1 MSDYLKGLI
10 ITVIGVLVITPDSLL
25 IRLIDADSW
34 TVIFWRNSLSGLAI
48 LLGLLVYYRRDFP
61 KIMLGIGWAGL
72 AMGII
77 WAIGTFC
84 FVFSIQNTLVANTL
98 FIVSTSPIFAALIA
112 WLVLRE
118 AVTRR
123 TWLTIA
129 FSLAGIAII
138 AWGSMGADSQG
149 SILGDLAAL
158 VTALAVAIS
167 FSIARRNRSIS
178 MIPALGISS
187 VIAGVVAFPF
197 AAPLAESADK
207 VIPIILIGLLVAP
220 IGASLM
226 VIGPRYLP
234 AADVSLL
241 LLLEA
246 VLGPLWVWWML
257 GEFPGSYTLIGGAF
271 VLMTLAISNAVA
283 LYRRRK
289 LTGKK
294 KPADYL
300 KE

>member
-1 MSDYLKGLI
+1 MNDYLKGLM

-34 TVIFWRNSLSGLAI
+34 TVIFWRNSLSGFAI
-48 LLGLLVYYRRDFP
+48 LLGLLLYYRRDFIP
-61 KIMLGIGWAGL
+61 KMLGIGWAGL
-72 AMGII
+72 AMGVV
-77 WAIGTFC
+77 WALGTFC

-98 FIVSTSPIFAALIA
+98 FIVSTSPVFAALIA

-118 AVTRR
+118 PVSRR

-129 FSLAGIAII
+129 FSLCGIAII
-138 AWGSMGADSQG
+138 AFGSMGADSQG
-149 SILGDLAAL
+149 SITGDLAAL

-167 FSIARRNRSIS
+167 FSIARRNRSVS
-178 MIPALGISS
+178 MIPAIGLSS
-187 VIAGVVAFPF
+187 VVAGLVAFPF
-197 AAPLAESADK
+197 SGTLAESADK
-207 VIPIILIGLLVAP
+207 VIPIVLIGLVVAP
-220 IGASLM
+220 LGASLM

-257 GEFPGSYTLIGGAF
+257 SEYPGIYTLVGGAF
-271 VLMTLAISNAVA
+271 VLMTLAISNVVA
-283 LYRRRK
+283 LMRRK
-289 LTGKK
+289 RRS
-294 KPADYL
+294 
-300 KE
+300 

>member
-1 MSDYLKGLI
+1 MSEYLKGLI
-10 ITVIGVLVITPDSLL
+10 LTVIGVLVVTPDSLL

-34 TVIFWRNSLSGLAI
+34 TVIFWRNSLSGFAI
-48 LLGLLVYYRRDFP
+48 LLGLLLYYRRDFP
-61 KIMLGIGWAGL
+61 KQMLSIGWAGL

-98 FIVSTSPIFAALIA
+98 FIVSTSPVFAALIA

-138 AWGSMGADSQG
+138 AFGSMGEGSQG
-149 SILGDLAAL
+149 SVIGDLAAL

-167 FSIARRNRSIS
+167 FSIARRNRTIS
-178 MIPALGISS
+178 MIPAIGISS
-187 VIAGVVAFPF
+187 VIAGAVAFPL
-197 AAPLAESADK
+197 AAPLADSADK
-207 VIPIILIGLLVAP
+207 IVPIILIGLLVAP
-220 IGASLM
+220 IGASLL

-257 GEFPGSYTLIGGAF
+257 DEFPGSYTLIGGAF
-271 VLMTLAISNAVA
+271 VLLTLAISNAVA
-283 LYRRRK
+283 LVRRRQK
-289 LTGKK
+289 AL
-294 KPADYL
+294 P
-300 KE
+300 

>member
-1 MSDYLKGLI
+1 MNDYLKGLM

-34 TVIFWRNSLSGLAI
+34 TVIFWRNSLSGFAI
-48 LLGLLVYYRRDFP
+48 LLGLLLYYRRDFIP
-61 KIMLGIGWAGL
+61 KMLGIGWAGL
-72 AMGII
+72 AMGVV
-77 WAIGTFC
+77 WALGTFC

-98 FIVSTSPIFAALIA
+98 FIVSTSPVFAALIA

-118 AVTRR
+118 PVSRR

-129 FSLAGIAII
+129 FSLCGIAII
-138 AWGSMGADSQG
+138 AFGSMGDDSQG
-149 SILGDLAAL
+149 SIIGDLAAL

-167 FSIARRNRSIS
+167 FSIARRNRSVS
-178 MIPALGISS
+178 MIPAIGLSS
-187 VIAGVVAFPF
+187 VVAGLVAFPF
-197 AAPLAESADK
+197 AGTLAESADK
-207 VIPIILIGLLVAP
+207 VIPIVLIGLVVAP
-220 IGASLM
+220 LGASLM

-257 GEFPGSYTLIGGAF
+257 SEYPGIYTLVGGAF
-271 VLMTLAISNAVA
+271 VLMTLAISNVVA
-283 LYRRRK
+283 LMRRK
-289 LTGKK
+289 RQS
-294 KPADYL
+294 
-300 KE
+300 

>member
-1 MSDYLKGLI
+1 MNDYLKGLM

-34 TVIFWRNSLSGLAI
+34 TVIFWRNSLSGFAI
-48 LLGLLVYYRRDFP
+48 LLGLLLYYRRDFIP
-61 KIMLGIGWAGL
+61 KMLGIGWAGL
-72 AMGII
+72 AMGVV
-77 WAIGTFC
+77 WALGTFC

-98 FIVSTSPIFAALIA
+98 FIVSTSPVFAALIA

-118 AVTRR
+118 PVSRR

-129 FSLAGIAII
+129 FSLCGIAII
-138 AWGSMGADSQG
+138 AFGSMGADSQG
-149 SILGDLAAL
+149 SITGDLAAL

-167 FSIARRNRSIS
+167 FSIARRNRSVS
-178 MIPALGISS
+178 MIPAIGLSS
-187 VIAGVVAFPF
+187 VVAGLVAFPF
-197 AAPLAESADK
+197 AGTLAESADK
-207 VIPIILIGLLVAP
+207 VIPIVLIGLVVAP
-220 IGASLM
+220 LGASLM

-257 GEFPGSYTLIGGAF
+257 SEYPGIYTLVGGAF
-271 VLMTLAISNAVA
+271 VLMTLAISNVVA
-283 LYRRRK
+283 LMRRK
-289 LTGKK
+289 RRS
-294 KPADYL
+294 
-300 KE
+300 

>member
-1 MSDYLKGLI
+1 MSEYLKGLI
-10 ITVIGVLVITPDSLL
+10 LTVIGVLVITPDSLL
-25 IRLIDADSW
+25 IRLIEADSW

-48 LLGLLVYYRRDFP
+48 LLGLLVYYRRGFLK
-61 KIMLGIGWAGL
+61 KIIGIGWAGL

-77 WAIGTFC
+77 WALGTFC

-138 AWGSMGADSQG
+138 AWGSMGEDSQG
-149 SILGDLAAL
+149 SIIGDLAAL

-178 MIPALGISS
+178 MIPAIGISS
-187 VIAGVVAFPF
+187 VIAGAVAFPF

-207 VIPIILIGLLVAP
+207 IVPIVLIGLLVAP
-220 IGASLM
+220 IGASLL

-257 GEFPGSYTLIGGAF
+257 DEFPGSYTLIGGAF
-271 VLMTLAISNAVA
+271 VLLTLAISNAVA
-283 LYRRRK
+283 LVSRRK
-289 LTGKK
+289 LGRR
-294 KPADYL
+294 
-300 KE
+300 

>member
-1 MSDYLKGLI
+1 MSEYLKGLI

-25 IRLIDADSW
+25 IRLIEADSW

-48 LLGLLVYYRRDFP
+48 LLGLLVYYRRGFLK
-61 KIMLGIGWAGL
+61 KILGIGWAGL

-77 WAIGTFC
+77 WALGTFC

-118 AVTRR
+118 AVSRR

-138 AWGSMGADSQG
+138 AWGSMGEDSQG
-149 SILGDLAAL
+149 SIIGDLAAL

-178 MIPALGISS
+178 MIPAIGISS
-187 VIAGVVAFPF
+187 VIAGAVAFPF

-207 VIPIILIGLLVAP
+207 IVPIVLIGLLVAP
-220 IGASLM
+220 IGASLL

-257 GEFPGSYTLIGGAF
+257 DEFPGSYTLIGGAF
-271 VLMTLAISNAVA
+271 VLLTLAISNAVA
-283 LYRRRK
+283 LVRRK
-289 LTGKK
+289 KLGRR
-294 KPADYL
+294 
-300 KE
+300 

>member
-1 MSDYLKGLI
+1 MNDYLKGLM

-34 TVIFWRNSLSGLAI
+34 TVIFWRNSLSGFAI
-48 LLGLLVYYRRDFP
+48 LLGLLLYYRRDFIP
-61 KIMLGIGWAGL
+61 KMLGIGWAGL
-72 AMGII
+72 AMGVV
-77 WAIGTFC
+77 WALGTFC

-98 FIVSTSPIFAALIA
+98 FIVSTSPVFAALIA

-118 AVTRR
+118 PVSRR

-129 FSLAGIAII
+129 FSLCGIAII
-138 AWGSMGADSQG
+138 AFGSMGDDSQG
-149 SILGDLAAL
+149 SIIGDLAAL

-167 FSIARRNRSIS
+167 FSIARRNRSVS
-178 MIPALGISS
+178 MIPAIGLSS
-187 VIAGVVAFPF
+187 VVAGLVAFPF
-197 AAPLAESADK
+197 AATLAESADK
-207 VIPIILIGLLVAP
+207 VIPIVLIGLVVAP
-220 IGASLM
+220 LGASLM

-257 GEFPGSYTLIGGAF
+257 SEYPGIYTLVGGAF
-271 VLMTLAISNAVA
+271 VLMTLAISNVVA
-283 LYRRRK
+283 LMRRK
-289 LTGKK
+289 RRS
-294 KPADYL
+294 
-300 KE
+300 

>member
-1 MSDYLKGLI
+1 MSEYLKGLI
-10 ITVIGVLVITPDSLL
+10 LTVIGVLVVTPDSLL

-34 TVIFWRNSLSGLAI
+34 TVIFWRNSLSGFAI
-48 LLGLLVYYRRDFP
+48 LLGLLLYYRRDFL
-61 KIMLGIGWAGL
+61 KQMLSIGWAGL

-98 FIVSTSPIFAALIA
+98 FIVSTSPVFAALIA

-138 AWGSMGADSQG
+138 AFGSMGEGSQG
-149 SILGDLAAL
+149 SVIGDLAAL

-167 FSIARRNRSIS
+167 FSIARRNRTIS
-178 MIPALGISS
+178 MIPAIGISS
-187 VIAGVVAFPF
+187 VIAGAVAFPF
-197 AAPLAESADK
+197 AAPLADSADK
-207 VIPIILIGLLVAP
+207 IVPILLIGLLVAP
-220 IGASLM
+220 IGASLL

-257 GEFPGSYTLIGGAF
+257 DEFPGSYTLIGGAF
-271 VLMTLAISNAVA
+271 VLLTLAISNAVA
-283 LYRRRK
+283 LVRRRK
-289 LTGKK
+289 L
-294 KPADYL
+294 
-300 KE
+300 

>member
-1 MSDYLKGLI
+1 MNDYLKGLM

-34 TVIFWRNSLSGLAI
+34 TVIFWRNSLSGFTI
-48 LLGLLVYYRRDFP
+48 LLGLLLYYRRDFIP
-61 KIMLGIGWAGL
+61 KMLGIGWAGL
-72 AMGII
+72 AMGVV
-77 WAIGTFC
+77 WALGTFC

-98 FIVSTSPIFAALIA
+98 FIVSTSPVFAALIA

-118 AVTRR
+118 PVSRR

-129 FSLAGIAII
+129 FSLCGIAII
-138 AWGSMGADSQG
+138 AFGSMGADSQG
-149 SILGDLAAL
+149 SITGDLAAL

-167 FSIARRNRSIS
+167 FSIARRNRSVS
-178 MIPALGISS
+178 MIPAIGLSS
-187 VIAGVVAFPF
+187 VVAGLVAFPF
-197 AAPLAESADK
+197 AGTLAESADK
-207 VIPIILIGLLVAP
+207 VIPIVLIGLVVAP
-220 IGASLM
+220 LGASLM

-257 GEFPGSYTLIGGAF
+257 SEYPGIYTLVGGAF
-271 VLMTLAISNAVA
+271 VLMTLAISNVVA
-283 LYRRRK
+283 LMRRK
-289 LTGKK
+289 RRS
-294 KPADYL
+294 
-300 KE
+300 

>member
-1 MSDYLKGLI
+1 MSEYLKGLI
-10 ITVIGVLVITPDSLL
+10 LTVIGVLVVTPDSLL

-34 TVIFWRNSLSGLAI
+34 TVIFWRNSLSGFAI
-48 LLGLLVYYRRDFP
+48 LLGLLLYYRRDFP
-61 KIMLGIGWAGL
+61 KQMLSIGWAGL
-72 AMGII
+72 AMGVI

-98 FIVSTSPIFAALIA
+98 FIVSTSPVFAALIA

-138 AWGSMGADSQG
+138 AFGSMGEGSQG
-149 SILGDLAAL
+149 SVIGDLAAL

-167 FSIARRNRSIS
+167 FSIARRNRTIS
-178 MIPALGISS
+178 MIPAIGISS
-187 VIAGVVAFPF
+187 VIAGAVAFPL
-197 AAPLAESADK
+197 AAPLADSADK
-207 VIPIILIGLLVAP
+207 IVPIILIGLLVAP
-220 IGASLM
+220 IGASLL

-257 GEFPGSYTLIGGAF
+257 DEFPGSYTLIGGAF
-271 VLMTLAISNAVA
+271 VLLTLAISNAVA
-283 LYRRRK
+283 LIRRRK
-289 LTGKK
+289 RAQL
-294 KPADYL
+294 
-300 KE
+300 

>member
-1 MSDYLKGLI
+1 MSEYLKGLI

-25 IRLIDADSW
+25 IRLIEADSW

-48 LLGLLVYYRRDFP
+48 LLGLLVYYRRGFLK
-61 KIMLGIGWAGL
+61 KILGIGWAGL

-77 WAIGTFC
+77 WALGTFC

-138 AWGSMGADSQG
+138 AWGSMGEDSQG
-149 SILGDLAAL
+149 SIIGDLAAL

-178 MIPALGISS
+178 MIPAIGISS
-187 VIAGVVAFPF
+187 VIAGAVAFPF

-207 VIPIILIGLLVAP
+207 IVPIVLIGLLVAP
-220 IGASLM
+220 IGASLL

-257 GEFPGSYTLIGGAF
+257 DEFPGSYTLIGGAF
-271 VLMTLAISNAVA
+271 VLLTLAISNAVA
-283 LYRRRK
+283 LVRRRK
-289 LTGKK
+289 LGRR
-294 KPADYL
+294 
-300 KE
+300 